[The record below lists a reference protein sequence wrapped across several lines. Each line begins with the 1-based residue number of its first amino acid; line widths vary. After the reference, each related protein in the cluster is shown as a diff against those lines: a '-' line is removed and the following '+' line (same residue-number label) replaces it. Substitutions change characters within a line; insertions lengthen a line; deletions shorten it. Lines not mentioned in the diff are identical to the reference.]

1 MVRKSIIR
9 YGIVACMV
17 AMVAAVAYAFVR
29 LYVLNVRIDASIL
42 VVNIAVFS
50 ASAAALVYLMWK
62 QKEMEEEELFR
73 D

>member
-1 MVRKSIIR
+1 MVRKSTIR
-9 YGIVACMV
+9 YGIVACMA
-17 AMVAAVAYAFVR
+17 AMVAAVAYAFMR
-29 LYVLNVRIDASIL
+29 LYVLNIRVDASIL

-62 QKEMEEEELFR
+62 QKEMEEGELFG